1 MEDFSN
7 HKEFLTNTPHDE
19 DANMND
25 EFIFDGDGNIIV
37 EDMEHV
43 SDVLSVAA
51 LQRKEVLN
59 GYTPEDIGHHSVYP
73 SCDILL
79 AWMDAR
85 PTRYYETTT

>member
-37 EDMEHV
+37 NALDHV
-43 SDVLSVAA
+43 SHFGAVAA
-51 LQRKEVLN
+51 LQRQ
-59 GYTPEDIGHHSVYP
+59 
-73 SCDILL
+73 
-79 AWMDAR
+79 
-85 PTRYYETTT
+85 